1 MSAEQMIDYVL
12 GKVDG
17 AERER
22 LDQAIRQD
30 GELSARVEVLRVSIY
45 RMVDD
50 GATFE
55 HPPGLS
61 RRTVAFVAKNRRSH
75 RTLQDYVPIR
85 LPFRWADLA
94 VAASILAA
102 GVLTLLPAI
111 QRSRERMNQAGC
123 VLNLQQ
129 LGNGLAQYASLNPSL
144 PYPSSTNADL
154 PSGTWA
160 VILHDAGCLN
170 DPRLLDCPCNGACP
184 QVTSDLAN
192 FDQLDQIRRTDPER
206 AQKMLPW
213 DYAYNVG
220 YRHASGKPGPVDSRQ
235 SSLIPVLADQPDHDK
250 FQTIRHGNSPNHRG
264 RGQNVL
270 FGNGSVHWFRTR
282 RVSPNDPDLY
292 LNNNQLPQPGVHQGD
307 SVLVPSS
314 VPFRGR

>member
-1 MSAEQMIDYVL
+1 MNAEQMIDYVL

-22 LDQAIRQD
+22 LDHAVRQD
-30 GELSARVEVLRVSIY
+30 GELSARVEMLRLSIY
-45 RMVDD
+45 RIVDD
-50 GATFE
+50 GTAFE
-55 HPPGLS
+55 HPPELS

-75 RTLQDYVPIR
+75 RSLQDYVPIR

-129 LGNGLAQYASLNPSL
+129 LGNGIAQYASLNPSL
-144 PYPSSTNADL
+144 PYPSPTNADL
-154 PSGTWA
+154 PSGSFA
-160 VILHDAGCLN
+160 CILHDAGCLN
-170 DPRLLDCPCNGACP
+170 DLRVLDCPCNGVSP
-184 QVTSDLAN
+184 QVTKDLAN
-192 FDQLDQIRRTDPER
+192 FDQIDHIRHTDPER
-206 AQKMLPW
+206 LQRMLSW

-220 YRHASGKPGPVDSRQ
+220 YRHASGRPGPIDSRQ
-235 SSLIPVLADQPDHDK
+235 SSLIPVVADQPDHDM
-250 FQTIRHGNSPNHRG
+250 FQNIRHGNSPNHRG

-270 FGNGSVHWFRTR
+270 FSDGNVHWFRTR
-282 RVSPNDPDLY
+282 HVSPNDPDLY
-292 LNNNQLPQPGVHQGD
+292 LNNNRLPQPGVHQED
-307 SVLVPSS
+307 SVLVPSKI
-314 VPFRGR
+314 PFRGK